1 MPHNNWSCFV
11 IFMAGELAGFSSS
24 VTISVLLRL
33 CCGRIFLLRDGQVGP
48 LTLNCGKALKA
59 GSRVPQY

>member
-1 MPHNNWSCFV
+1 
-11 IFMAGELAGFSSS
+11 MAGELAGFSSS